1 MRHRAFR
8 ALLRVRLLGQLAD
21 GLLQAGLVGVVLF
34 APEQAPSPTRIVL
47 GFAVLLVPFCV
58 VAPLVG
64 VLLDRW
70 SRARA
75 LTWANLARAALLAV
89 TALATA
95 ADAGD
100 VLVFGAAL
108 LALGVNRLVLAAL
121 GAGLPRTLAPTL
133 GTAATVIGAGTGL
146 ALRGASESYGD
157 AAPFALAA
165 LTYLLA
171 AGGAA
176 VFGVSELG
184 PDASER
190 RAGAVVHTAWRD
202 VVVGMQQL
210 WQIDPAR
217 RSLLLMGA
225 QRVCFGALTLWTV
238 TLIRFRLP
246 ETRADEGLAV
256 AALAAVALMAGVG
269 LVSAAAITPSLVR
282 RHGARRAASV
292 ALVVAATGGLIPV
305 VGERV
310 GSLLLLWTFVGF
322 GAQAVKITLDTVLQ
336 RSVRDELRGRVFIA
350 YDIVFNLAFVIGA
363 AAAVPM
369 AATGVVVP
377 IIVAVGYAALA
388 LGVRPARGR

>member
-1 MRHRAFR
+1 
-8 ALLRVRLLGQLAD
+8 
-21 GLLQAGLVGVVLF
+21 
-34 APEQAPSPTRIVL
+34 
-47 GFAVLLVPFCV
+47 
-58 VAPLVG
+58 
-64 VLLDRW
+64 
-70 SRARA
+70 
-75 LTWANLARAALLAV
+75 
-89 TALATA
+89 
-95 ADAGD
+95 
-100 VLVFGAAL
+100 
-108 LALGVNRLVLAAL
+108 
-121 GAGLPRTLAPTL
+121 
-133 GTAATVIGAGTGL
+133 
-146 ALRGASESYGD
+146 
-157 AAPFALAA
+157 
-165 LTYLLA
+165 LA